1 MTGGV
6 NDPAY
11 DDAIADRIGV
21 ADPRSGDGAN
31 TERSG
36 ARGANG
42 TPRYQELL
50 YESGRFELE
59 PGLSVEVAS
68 TEDLEHFA
76 HLHRTG
82 TAPEIRITRVVSRNP
97 REQQEKAR

>member
-1 MTGGV
+1 VILPAPVTRSRKITGGV

-36 ARGANG
+36 ARG
-42 TPRYQELL
+42 E
-50 YESGRFELE
+50 
-59 PGLSVEVAS
+59 
-68 TEDLEHFA
+68 
-76 HLHRTG
+76 
-82 TAPEIRITRVVSRNP
+82 
-97 REQQEKAR
+97 